1 VVGVNVVGQVGEVS
15 RTTVAPIFPSHLNV
29 SYNLFGFD
37 TIQTSLKI
45 VYTSVF
51 VTLTAFIDNVH
62 SFNLE
67 A

>member
-1 VVGVNVVGQVGEVS
+1 VVGVNTVGSSGRVGAVS
-15 RTTVAPIFPSHLNV
+15 RITVAPIFPSHLN
-29 SYNLFGFD
+29 D

-51 VTLTAFIDNVH
+51 VTLTAFIDNVL